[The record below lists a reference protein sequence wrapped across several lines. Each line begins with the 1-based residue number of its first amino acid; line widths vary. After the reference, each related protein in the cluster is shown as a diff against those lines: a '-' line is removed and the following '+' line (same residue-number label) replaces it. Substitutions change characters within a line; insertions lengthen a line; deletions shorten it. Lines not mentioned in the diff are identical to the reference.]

1 MEFIPESK
9 KLADYLD
16 ESDEVNYSH
25 PFIQEKVDE
34 LFTSEQTDL
43 EMAKL
48 AFEYVRDEI
57 SHSWDIQSSKVTCRA
72 DEVLTYNEGI
82 CYAKSNLL
90 AALLRAKRIPT
101 GFCYQRLL
109 LFDAPEEGY
118 CIHALNAVF
127 LTSIGRWIRLDAR
140 GNKPGVQAEFSIE
153 EEKLAFPVNEQQ
165 GEIDYPIIYTKPHKK
180 IIDTLKQHTNAIEMY
195 TKYLPSYI

>member
-9 KLADYLD
+9 KLADYLA

-57 SHSWDIQSSKVTCRA
+57 PHSWDIQSSNVTCRA
-72 DEVLTYNEGI
+72 DEVLTYKEGI

-140 GNKPGVQAEFSIE
+140 GNKLGVQAEFSIE

-180 IIDTLKQHTNAIEMY
+180 IIDTLKTNTNAIEMY
-195 TKYLPSYI
+195 TKHLPSFI